1 MNARLTFIH
10 AFTSLHAGVGQ
21 GAGIIDLPVARE
33 KSTGIPYLPG
43 SSLKGA
49 LRTRCKTR
57 GMEQECY
64 EIFGPENVEDTNAN
78 ASMIQFTDQRLLLLP
93 VRSLAGTF
101 AWVTSPYILD
111 RFARDRRFAQNK
123 NDWEVDLPE
132 ITDELMCLIAQE
144 KEGSK
149 IVVRNGRSEY
159 IVYLEDLNLVP
170 HYNKHATTLAQ
181 KIAKQVFPDPDS
193 EEWRRRL
200 EERFCIVSDD
210 VLSFLLETATEITA
224 RIHLQEES
232 KTVEDGGLWYEEAL
246 PAETILLGLGLAVPT
261 INEKTRSP
269 KRQPEEIFK
278 FIQGLVQEPLQL
290 GGRATVGRGLCQVR
304 MEKEL

>member
-1 MNARLTFIH
+1 M
-10 AFTSLHAGVGQ
+10 
-21 GAGIIDLPVARE
+21 
-33 KSTGIPYLPG
+33 
-43 SSLKGA
+43 
-49 LRTRCKTR
+49 
-57 GMEQECY
+57 
-64 EIFGPENVEDTNAN
+64 
-78 ASMIQFTDQRLLLLP
+78 SMLLP
-93 VRSLAGTF
+93 WHRRSRSRSF
-101 AWVTSPYILD
+101 HD
-111 RFARDRRFAQNK
+111 R
-123 NDWEVDLPE
+123 
-132 ITDELMCLIAQE
+132 
-144 KEGSK
+144 
-149 IVVRNGRSEY
+149 
-159 IVYLEDLNLVP
+159 
-170 HYNKHATTLAQ
+170 
-181 KIAKQVFPDPDS
+181 
-193 EEWRRRL
+193 EEWRQRL